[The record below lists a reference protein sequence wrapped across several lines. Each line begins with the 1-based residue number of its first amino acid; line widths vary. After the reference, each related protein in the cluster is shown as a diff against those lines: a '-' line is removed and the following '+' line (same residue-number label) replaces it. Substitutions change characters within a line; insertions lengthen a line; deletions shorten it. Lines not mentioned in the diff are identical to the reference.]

1 MPDIHEGLSSS
12 LVGTSEGLSSEG
24 LKNIDIDD
32 IDRELLLRQSRILYP
47 EVEEWIL
54 EMSVE
59 AYINEVLRCSDVT
72 TQ

>member
-1 MPDIHEGLSSS
+1 MPDIHEVSSS
-12 LVGTSEGLSSEG
+12 SSSSEALSSEA

-47 EVEEWIL
+47 DVEEWIL

-59 AYINEVLRCSDVT
+59 AYINEVLRCSDVP

>member
-1 MPDIHEGLSSS
+1 MPDIHE
-12 LVGTSEGLSSEG
+12 VSSEG

-47 EVEEWIL
+47 DVEEWIL

>member
-1 MPDIHEGLSSS
+1 MPDIHEVSSS
-12 LVGTSEGLSSEG
+12 LVGTSEG